1 MPPRLDLTPYWLI
14 TPVAIV
20 VVLVA
25 VGIVV
30 AVVVASRG
38 RRDDER

>member
-14 TPVAIV
+14 VPAIV
-20 VVLVA
+20 ALLVV

-30 AVVVASRG
+30 AAIVIASQ
-38 RRDDER
+38 RREH